1 MILWEAHEGEYVDFR
16 VIHEGGEPRYLRA
29 QLVGDLAPLFAGSLG
44 VVLDKGG
51 ADEGGN
57 HTTALA
63 ASVRQHVA
71 HEVNPGVVE
80 EVSGG

>member
-1 MILWEAHEGEYVDFR
+1 MIFREAHEGEYVGFR
-16 VIHEGGEPRYLRA
+16 IIHEGSEPRYLRA
-29 QLVGDLAPLFAGSLG
+29 KLVGDLPPLFARSLG

-80 EVSGG
+80 EASGG